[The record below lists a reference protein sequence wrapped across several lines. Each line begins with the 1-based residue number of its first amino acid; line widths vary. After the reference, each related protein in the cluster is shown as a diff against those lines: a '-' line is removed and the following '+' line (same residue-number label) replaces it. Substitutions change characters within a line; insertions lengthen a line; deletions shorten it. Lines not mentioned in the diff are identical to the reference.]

1 MKKLAVLATV
11 LVLVLLYTRI
21 DLPAL
26 LQQVQQ
32 MDLVFLLLALG
43 LFGPQ
48 IFVAALRW
56 RWMVQDVCPMGL
68 PEATRLILASKAL
81 NALVP
86 SKLGEMSKAY
96 FLKTRANLELPTGG
110 ALVVLE
116 KALDVVGLCTLLL
129 VGVLLAPRHGAVEV
143 SATLMAGLA
152 IATVVGIC
160 TCNTGGLRRW
170 LHGRTGLAQ
179 QGLALLASWE
189 AVLARWKAHRARL
202 AGIVLLSLG
211 LWLLHL
217 VQIYLF
223 FVALRSHVGAQ
234 TVFAYVPLSIFIGL
248 LPLTIGGMGTRD
260 SALIL
265 LFAPYESAVVMAGV
279 GLLCSLRYWMDTL
292 LGLPFFQRYTIAAP
306 R

>member
-1 MKKLAVLATV
+1 MKKFAVLATV

-26 LQQVQQ
+26 LQQLQQ
-32 MDLVFLLLALG
+32 MDRVFFLLALS

-48 IFVAALRW
+48 LFVAALRW
-56 RWMVQDVCPMGL
+56 RWMVQDVYPMGL

-96 FLKTRANLELPTGG
+96 FLKTRANLALSTGS

-129 VGVLLAPRHGAVEV
+129 VGVFLAPRHGAVEAL
-143 SATLMAGLA
+143 ATLMAGLA
-152 IATVVGIC
+152 MALVVGLC

-170 LHGRTGLAQ
+170 LHGRRGLAP
-179 QGLALLASWE
+179 QGLALLDSWE
-189 AVLARWKAHRARL
+189 TILTRWKAQQVRL

-217 VQIYLF
+217 AQIYLF
-223 FVALRSHVGAQ
+223 FVALRSHVAVQ

-265 LFAPYESAVVMAGV
+265 LFAPYENAVVMAGV
-279 GLLCSLRYWMDTL
+279 GVLCSLRYWLDTL
-292 LGLPFFQRYTIAAP
+292 LGLPFFQRYTFAAP
-306 R
+306 